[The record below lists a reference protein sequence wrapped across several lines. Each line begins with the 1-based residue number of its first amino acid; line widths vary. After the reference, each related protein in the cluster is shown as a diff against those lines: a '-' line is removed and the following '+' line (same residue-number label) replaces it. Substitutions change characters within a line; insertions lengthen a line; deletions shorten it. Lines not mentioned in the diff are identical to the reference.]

1 MPVSDRVFD
10 AVREDILG
18 ERLFPGDAVPSERA
32 LAERFGVNRHAVREA
47 VKRLQQAGLV
57 HVAQG
62 GATRVLPWRESG
74 GLELLADLPIPD
86 GPQGAAIVRGILE
99 MRESIGVDAA
109 RRCATRVPADLL
121 AGFGALGDAV
131 TAASPGAPR
140 EAAYRALWS
149 AIVDGADNL
158 AYRLALNALLAG
170 IDAQYALMLELLADE
185 LADAE
190 GVATL
195 VAAIEGGDPDA
206 AAAAARRLLGVTVR
220 VALGRAAA

>member
-1 MPVSDRVFD
+1 
-10 AVREDILG
+10 
-18 ERLFPGDAVPSERA
+18 
-32 LAERFGVNRHAVREA
+32 FGVNRHAVREA

-109 RRCATRVPADLL
+109 RRCATRVPA
-121 AGFGALGDAV
+121 
-131 TAASPGAPR
+131 
-140 EAAYRALWS
+140 
-149 AIVDGADNL
+149 
-158 AYRLALNALLAG
+158 
-170 IDAQYALMLELLADE
+170 E

-190 GVATL
+190 GVAPL